1 MRDDVLARLAALNEA
16 LGALPV
22 YQIAGRVIG
31 VAGLTVEI
39 AGLSALA
46 GIGQRVRIEA
56 DGETWRAEIVGIAQG
71 IHKALVY
78 GHPERLR
85 AGLRVVMEAPA
96 RSLRAGAAN
105 PFEDFGALAVSEAW
119 LGRVI
124 DPLGQPIDGKGP
136 LPSGPHP
143 LRLRANPPLA
153 TERARLGGRLDLGV
167 KALNVFTTAALGQRL
182 GLFAASGIGK
192 STLLSMIARFAVCD
206 VVVLALI
213 GERGREV
220 REFIEEHLGAE
231 KAARSVVVVATS
243 DAPPLLRRD
252 CAYAATTIAE
262 YFRDQGRS
270 VLLVMDSLTRFCQA
284 LREIALSSGEFPA
297 ARGFPPSVFTEL
309 PRLLERAGPGRERP
323 GELPGYITGLYTVLV
338 DGDDHDEPIADAV
351 RGILDGHIVLSRRIA
366 EAGRYPPI
374 DVLRSLSRTMS
385 QVTPAE
391 EMALAQRGRAV
402 LARYGEI
409 KRLWEMGVYEKGRN
423 GEFDALLE
431 LGARLEAFLA
441 QDQNEPS
448 LLETGFAELA
458 ALLGTSPLPSA
469 A

>member
-1 MRDDVLARLAALNEA
+1 MRDNVLARLGALNET
-16 LGALPV
+16 LRSLPV
-22 YQIAGRVIG
+22 YEIAGRVTG
-31 VAGLTVEI
+31 VAGLSVEI

-56 DGETWRAEIVGIAQG
+56 EGESWFAEIVGFGQG
-71 IHKALVY
+71 THKALVY

-85 AGLRVVMEAPA
+85 AGLRVVMSAPA
-96 RSLRAGAAN
+96 HALLTGQAN
-105 PFEDFGALAVSEAW
+105 PFEDFGTLPVNDAW

-124 DPLGQPIDGKGP
+124 DPLGRPIDGRGVLPAGPRP
-136 LPSGPHP
+136 LP
-143 LRLRANPPLA
+143 LRAAPPPA

-167 KALNVFTTAALGQRL
+167 KALNVFATAALGQRL

-231 KAARSVVVVATS
+231 KAGRSVAVVATS

-252 CAYAATTIAE
+252 CAYAATTVAE

-309 PRLLERAGPGRERP
+309 PRLLERAGPGCETP
-323 GELPGYITGLYTVLV
+323 GGRGGYITGLYTVLV

-385 QVTPAE
+385 QVTPPE
-391 EMALAQRGRAV
+391 EMALARRGRAV
-402 LARYGEI
+402 LARYAEI
-409 KRLWEMGVYEKGRN
+409 RRLWEMGVYEKGRN

-458 ALLGTSPLPSA
+458 TLLGDIPPSPA